1 MPPKHLANPKNKYLQ
16 LFDSQP
22 SDDGGEIL
30 MAGIVSAQKAYKLVW
45 QLNNNLGLKLHR
57 MDDLYLKH
65 KKGDDIYIQL
75 YEYTDEEYDYTY
87 RLIANKTSN
96 NILIPEH
103 RNTNYFLL
111 VKGILETDSWEV
123 LLDSLKKQTFALTV
137 YNVHLVGLKNKDFL
151 YF

>member
-1 MPPKHLANPKNKYLQ
+1 
-16 LFDSQP
+16 
-22 SDDGGEIL
+22 